1 MLSISGG
8 NHTLAVTREGLV
20 YGWGRNDFGQ
30 SGLPA
35 DKTPATPR
43 KYFYQAKVIKIVNS
57 YFIDQMEIH
66 LIKMKKNENCSLSFG
81 LETSFFLLA
90 LSY

>member
-1 MLSISGG
+1 MSISGG

-43 KYFYQAKVIKIVNS
+43 KYFYQAKVIKIINSS
-57 YFIDQMEIH
+57 YFINRSDENSSH
-66 LIKMKKNENCSLSFG
+66 KMKNKRKLQPYFH
-81 LETSFFLLA
+81 LV
-90 LSY
+90 